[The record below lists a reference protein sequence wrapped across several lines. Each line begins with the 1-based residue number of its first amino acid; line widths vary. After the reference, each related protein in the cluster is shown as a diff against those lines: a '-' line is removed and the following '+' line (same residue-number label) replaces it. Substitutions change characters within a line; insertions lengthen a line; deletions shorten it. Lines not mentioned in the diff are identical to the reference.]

1 MYIFYFSIYLLK
13 MQKRCVYVIM
23 PKMALVLFKTYV
35 LMWKLGISKYHK
47 TYCLAHEAQMLSYG
61 ETVLLSSISVPI
73 FLHPCCL
80 DSRKFFFFFFEVVF
94 AVSAVGV
101 VSDCCFVL
109 WFLLLSLLTLF
120 QGVHIPL
127 SLSQARCQ
135 CQFLLCKLFFLP
147 LDLVGLSFLFISPL
161 F

>member
-61 ETVLLSSISVPI
+61 ETVLLSSISVPT

-80 DSRKFFFFFFEVVF
+80 DSRKFLFFFFEVVF
-94 AVSAVGV
+94 AVSAVGI